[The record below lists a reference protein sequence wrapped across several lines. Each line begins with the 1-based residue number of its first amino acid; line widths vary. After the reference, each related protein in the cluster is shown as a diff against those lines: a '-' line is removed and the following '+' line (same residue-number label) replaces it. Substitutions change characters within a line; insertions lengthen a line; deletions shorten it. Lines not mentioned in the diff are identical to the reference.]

1 MKLADIRA
9 LHKGKNDNFYSR
21 IFYRKVSPFV
31 TYVFLKLG
39 ISANAATWLSVVS
52 ALLGCFLIS
61 LSKVS
66 YTLIGLF
73 FIQFWY
79 VLDHVDGE
87 IARFT
92 RTSSKE
98 GLYLD
103 VMTHNLVHPI
113 IFFSYGLDAVNYLSV
128 TVDFWNI
135 TFSLRRIILFLSF
148 IAGLSVIVIDLASA
162 LRFQVLA
169 TGHAYKVK
177 VLKEVTEVTFRLRH
191 LHPVAKPAQ
200 NKLFKIWHIL
210 WNVLC
215 IPGAIWFLT
224 AGSLL
229 KINHILLPFYSI
241 LLSILAVKA
250 ILVRM
255 KAGIDT
261 LY

>member
-1 MKLADIRA
+1 MKLAEIRA
-9 LHKGKNDNFYSR
+9 LHKDKSDNFYSR
-21 IFYRKVSPFV
+21 IFYRKVSPYV
-31 TYVFLKLG
+31 TYIFLKMG
-39 ISANAATWLSVVS
+39 ISANSATWLSVVS
-52 ALLGCFLIS
+52 ALLGCFMIS
-61 LSKVS
+61 LSKFS

-79 VLDHVDGE
+79 ILDHVDGE

-92 RTSSKE
+92 KTSSKE

-103 VMTHNLVHPI
+103 VMTHNIVHPI
-113 IFFSYGLDAVNYLSV
+113 IFFSYGLDVVNNLP
-128 TVDFWNI
+128 TFIDFLDVA
-135 TFSLRRIILFLSF
+135 FPLRRIIMFFSF
-148 IAGLSVIVIDLASA
+148 IAGLSVIIIDLASA

-169 TGHAYKVK
+169 TGHANKVK
-177 VLKEVTEVTFRLRH
+177 VLKDATEITFRLRH
-191 LHPVAKPAQ
+191 LHPVTEPA
-200 NKLFKIWHIL
+200 NNYLFRIWHIL

-229 KINHILLPFYSI
+229 KINHILLPIYAF
-241 LLSILAVKA
+241 LLGLLAIKA

>member
-9 LHKGKNDNFYSR
+9 LHKGKDDNFYSR
-21 IFYRKVSPFV
+21 IFYRRVSPYV
-31 TYVFLKLG
+31 TYIFIKLG

-52 ALLGCFLIS
+52 ALLGCFMIS
-61 LSKVS
+61 LSKTS

-103 VMTHNLVHPI
+103 VMTHNLVHPV
-113 IFFSYGLDAVNYLSV
+113 IFFSYGLDTVNTIPMFV
-128 TVDFWNI
+128 NFFDM
-135 TFSLRRIILFLSF
+135 TFPLRRLILFFSF
-148 IAGLSVIVIDLASA
+148 IAGLSVIIIDLASA

-169 TGHAYKVK
+169 TGHANKVK
-177 VLKEVTEVTFRLRH
+177 VLKDTTEITFRLRH
-191 LHPVAKPAQ
+191 LHPVTKPA
-200 NKLFKIWHIL
+200 NNFLFRIWHIL

-224 AGSLL
+224 AGSLF
-229 KINHILLPFYSI
+229 KINHILLPLYSI
-241 LLSILAVKA
+241 LLSLLAVKA